1 MDSIIF
7 LNTATPV
14 TIGSS
19 FHSTSYP
26 VYVIDLPFCR
36 GSHPTGMAT
45 AKGLTT
51 IAAVHWFGDETKETE
66 LRYVL
71 SQRLTYI
78 IH

>member
-7 LNTATPV
+7 LSTATPV

-19 FHSTSYP
+19 FRTSHP
-26 VYVIDLPFCR
+26 VYVVDLFFCR

-78 IH
+78 IR